1 MVLIKVISL
10 ISFSFS
16 TSISFSSS
24 SCTLVALLS
33 RNALCAARFCA
44 FLFEAGISTL
54 GFLPGFG
61 LGGKTHSLDVIISV
75 TGFDIFIAVAVVVAV
90 AAAGVLP
97 EEGVVVLMVMEGCRE
112 FGGLLAEKERGV
124 DPAEIDDDDDDDDD
138 EDGDDPAIAIGEW
151 AVAALDTVWALEETG
166 PDAGKEFV
174 LILV

>member
-75 TGFDIFIAVAVVVAV
+75 TGFDIFIAVAVAVVAV
-90 AAAGVLP
+90 AAGVLP

-124 DPAEIDDDDDDDDD
+124 DPAEIDDDDED